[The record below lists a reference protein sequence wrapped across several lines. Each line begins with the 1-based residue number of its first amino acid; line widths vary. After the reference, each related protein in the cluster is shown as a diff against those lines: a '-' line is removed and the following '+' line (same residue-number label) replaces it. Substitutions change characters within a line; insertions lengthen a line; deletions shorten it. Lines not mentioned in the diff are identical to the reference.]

1 MAKYIFPDYTRSI
14 VNMMASIRRHFGLE
28 ITHNTLKE
36 LDEELNKNYKNIIIV
51 LLDGMGSK
59 IIENSIG
66 NDNFFTKHKKC
77 DYMSIFPPTTVAAT
91 TALLSTK
98 TPIENGWLG
107 WHEYIKEIDCD
118 ITMFRSTGYYD
129 ESIKFDYNVANK
141 YMPYLSIVD
150 ELKTVG
156 ITSGDVYPAFR
167 EGGAKDFDEFLAQ
180 IKAFINKDDSRK
192 FAYCYWEQPDHDL
205 HDFGCTSEEVKKQIT
220 TLNDKMEEFF
230 NKEIDDDTL
239 IIVTA
244 DHGHIDIVDTN
255 LAGYPNVLKYLK
267 RLPSIEP
274 RAATFFVKEGM
285 EEAAHFCSL
294 CTSCGRCNE
303 VCPVNISLKDLFL
316 ENRKDLVKENKSLIS
331 ERNFLSFLFKKM
343 NSRKN
348 LDKYG
353 SAFKDI
359 ELSFQVKKKWGSK
372 RELPK
377 FAKESFSQYW
387 KNINKLN

>member
-36 LDEELNKNYKNIIIV
+36 LDEELNKDYRNVIIV

-285 EEAAHFCSL
+285 EEEFKEEFNSL
-294 CTSCGRCNE
+294 W
-303 VCPVNISLKDLFL
+303 KDDFIL
-316 ENRKDLVKENKSLIS
+316 
-331 ERNFLSFLFKKM
+331 LSKQEIF
-343 NSRKN
+343 
-348 LDKYG
+348 
-353 SAFKDI
+353 
-359 ELSFQVKKKWGSK
+359 E
-372 RELPK
+372 
-377 FAKESFSQYW
+377 
-387 KNINKLN
+387 KNIFGVGKAHPTTEYTIGDFTALAISRNTFSYRVNPEDGIFKATHAGLTEDEMTIPLILLTKKS